1 MLRLPMEEL
10 TPTLPLRNEIRM
22 ALEGAKVPE
31 GVLLA
36 WLESH
41 EYADWDAC
49 GSIARAGRLDEDK
62 LLGCYAEAVVWAES
76 ALHLF

>member
-1 MLRLPMEEL
+1 MRDSPIGRAAEEY
-10 TPTLPLRNEIRM
+10 
-22 ALEGAKVPE
+22 
-31 GVLLA
+31 LA